1 MSNETAALSI
11 LQAKGLLLEQA
22 EVNVVREVPL
32 TIYYN
37 DEEVATLMC
46 SPYQT
51 EELAYGFLHNEGF
64 IQVPED
70 VYNIRQ
76 DPSGE
81 MIWVEGK
88 PFNMQE
94 EQMSKRFIGKSRA
107 SCRSDNNEPKVKPL
121 TSAACISLKEAYGYV
136 DYLQTKDALVYD
148 LTRGNHSGGVGYQGK
163 VVLMSRDIGR
173 HNVFD
178 KLSGSAF
185 RAGINLEDH
194 VVFFSGRVYSEFL
207 LKIAKMKTPILIARG
222 APTDMSLTQA
232 VALNITVIGL
242 ATDKSLNVYTCPE
255 RIVP

>member
-1 MSNETAALSI
+1 MPNETATLSI
-11 LQAKGLLLEQA
+11 LKAKGLLLEQV

-37 DEEVATLMC
+37 GEEIATLMC

-76 DPSGE
+76 DPSGQ
-81 MIWVEGK
+81 MVWVEGK
-88 PFNMQE
+88 PFNLQE

-107 SCRSDNNEPKVKPL
+107 SCSSDNNEPKVKPL
-121 TSAACISLKEAYGYV
+121 ISTCCISLQEAYSYIN
-136 DYLQTKDALVYD
+136 YLQTNAPVYA

-194 VVFFSGRVYSEFL
+194 VVFFSGRIYSEFL

-222 APTDMSLTQA
+222 APTDLALSQA

-242 ATDKSLNVYTCPE
+242 ATDQSLNVYTCPE